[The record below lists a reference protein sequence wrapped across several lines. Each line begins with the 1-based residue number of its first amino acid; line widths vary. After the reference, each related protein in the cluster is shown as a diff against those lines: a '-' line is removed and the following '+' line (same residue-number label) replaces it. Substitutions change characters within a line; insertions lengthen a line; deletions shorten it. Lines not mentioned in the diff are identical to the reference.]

1 MKALTWASVPSGSEL
16 TAKATNSE
24 TMIMSVSGV
33 AEAWSSSRRGT
44 SAPAQA
50 NAQAKNA

>member
-1 MKALTWASVPSGSEL
+1 MTWASVPSGSEL

-24 TMIMSVSGV
+24 TMIVSVSGV
-33 AEAWSSSRRGT
+33 VEACSSSRRGT
-44 SAPAQA
+44 SAPAHA